1 VRVCLVSRGEIKL
14 PPLDETRLG
23 IGILPP
29 AKDLPFRFRLREEH
43 LADFAAPQEKQQS

>member
-1 VRVCLVSRGEIKL
+1 MCVCLVSRGEIKL

-43 LADFAAPQEKQQS
+43 LDDFAAPQEKQQS